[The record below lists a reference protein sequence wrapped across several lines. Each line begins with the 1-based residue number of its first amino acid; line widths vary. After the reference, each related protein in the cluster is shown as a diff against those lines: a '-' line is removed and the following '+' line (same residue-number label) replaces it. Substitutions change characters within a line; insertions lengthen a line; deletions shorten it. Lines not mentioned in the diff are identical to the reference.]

1 MIWNR
6 WIQTSVV
13 GVAMQ
18 RERERE
24 LNTWINEQISRW
36 WSHPSALQRMSNC
49 ASKASLLESSMTSM
63 HCLDPRLLWWNPKM
77 QQVFADDHWHLS
89 NLISELATAQ
99 SCIAVASMGT
109 LFSSHSSHSQLRV
122 NEFSAVR
129 PLCPSLWSW
138 TCKSSPLFLGF
149 CEFAHHDI
157 TCWRFG

>member
-1 MIWNR
+1 MEQMNTNERSW
-6 WIQTSVV
+6 
-13 GVAMQ
+13 GGDAE